1 MNDGTD
7 KKRTIL
13 SGIHEY
19 YEPEQLVGKTCVE
32 YNANRVMG
40 IIDNVCKFRL
50 SEFKIRLEIVMQ
62 IVATCRKNLEVI
74 YVRRII

>member
-1 MNDGTD
+1 ME
-7 KKRTIL
+7 R
-13 SGIHEY
+13 H
-19 YEPEQLVGKTCVE
+19 V